1 MDSSPQKVFED
12 AADMDADIESDEEV
26 SAKMLSEQDD
36 FDQVQDVDSVT
47 NNYQI

>member
-1 MDSSPQKVFED
+1 MNLSPHKVFED
-12 AADMDADIESDEEV
+12 AADLDADIESDEEV

-36 FDQVQDVDSVT
+36 FEQIQDLDSVT